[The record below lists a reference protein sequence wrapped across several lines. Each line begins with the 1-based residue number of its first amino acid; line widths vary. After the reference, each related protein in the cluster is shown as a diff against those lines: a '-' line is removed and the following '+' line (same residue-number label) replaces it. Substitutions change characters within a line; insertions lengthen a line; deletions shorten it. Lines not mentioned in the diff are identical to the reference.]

1 MSEYTFLGFGMS
13 GSVLFLLWLIILAAV
28 LVLGYFIYRKIIK
41 NGLIARANDLIL
53 LEVRV
58 PKKFDR
64 EEYENLKTIKD
75 ITAISDQFFSSL
87 GSLYEDG
94 IKKVFYGQP
103 VVSFEYIAKD
113 REIIFYIGVPRTYQA
128 LLEKQIQSYYPNAN
142 IEPSGDFRIFKEG
155 LEISYGMMVSSR
167 SFIYPIKTYEEYEY
181 DTISNITN
189 ALSKIGADSRAAIQI
204 VIRPINQ
211 AWRGQV
217 DWTMQ
222 KIQEGKGVPLGVA
235 WYQKFG
241 YFLGQFSRVSLSAKQ
256 EDTFK
261 KITPIQEETQKLL
274 TRKSSK
280 TGFAIQVRILSL
292 AKTKVE
298 SETNLK
304 SIFSSFAQFST
315 PDRNGFKLIRG
326 FPKNQFLTH
335 FILRTFY
342 GFRKMILNSEELASI
357 YHFPSEN
364 IDTPGIRWFMAKRAP
379 APANLPKE
387 GLILG
392 KNTYRGEE
400 TIIRLGDEDRR
411 RHLYAIGMTGTG
423 KSTFFES
430 MILQD
435 IKNGKGIAVF
445 DPHGELVEKIM
456 TKIPKERA
464 DDIIYFDP
472 ADRDRPLGVNLLEWK
487 TKEQKDFLV
496 QEAIQIFYKLFDP
509 NNQGFVG
516 PQFEHWMRNAALTLM
531 DYPEG
536 GTLIEIP
543 KLFTDDGF
551 RQSRIDAL
559 QDPVVKAFWTQ
570 QMAKTADFHKS
581 EMYNYFISKFGRFMT
596 NITMRNIIGQSKSA
610 FDFREVMDKGK
621 VLLINLAKGEIGEI
635 NSNLLGMIFVAKL
648 FTSAL
653 SRTDMD
659 EKDRRDFYLYVDEFQ
674 NFATDTF
681 ASILSEAR
689 KFRLDLSI
697 TNQYIAQIPENIR
710 DAIIGNVGSLVS
722 FRIGVPDA
730 EFMEK
735 EFDPVANKTDLNNID
750 AYNAYIKLL
759 VNNAPTKPFSM
770 QTIQDPT
777 VANEKLSSAIKQL
790 SRLKYGRDVAI
801 VESEISHRMRDF
813 SPVNANPED
822 IVREAKI

>member
-1 MSEYTFLGFGMS
+1 MSEYTLLGYEVS
-13 GSVLFLLWLIILAAV
+13 GTLLFLVWLVVLAAV
-28 LVLGYFIYRKIIK
+28 ISVAYLVYRKIIK
-41 NGLIARANDLIL
+41 NGLIARANDLVL

-58 PKKFDR
+58 PKKFER
-64 EEYENLKTIKD
+64 EEYENLKTVKD

-87 GSLYEDG
+87 GSLYEQG
-94 IKKVFYGQP
+94 IKKIFYGQP

-113 REIIFYIGVPRTYQA
+113 KEIIFYIGVPRGYQS

-155 LEISYGMMVSSR
+155 LEISFGMLVSSR
-167 SFIYPIKTYEEYEY
+167 SFIYPIKTYTEYDY
-181 DTISNITN
+181 DTIANISN

-204 VIRPINQ
+204 LVRPINQ

-217 DWTMQ
+217 DWTLQ
-222 KIQEGKGVPLGVA
+222 RIQEGKGVPLGVA
-235 WYQKFG
+235 WYQKIG
-241 YFLGQFSRVSLSAKQ
+241 YFAGQFLKVNTAKP
-256 EDTFK
+256 EESFK

-274 TRKSSK
+274 TRKSEK
-280 TGFAIQVRILSL
+280 TGFAVQIRILSL
-292 AKTKVE
+292 STTKAE

-304 SIFSSFAQFST
+304 SIYSAFAQFST

-326 FPKNQFLTH
+326 FVKNQFLTH

-364 IDTPGIRWFMAKRAP
+364 IDTPGIRWFMAKRSP

-387 GLILG
+387 GIVLG
-392 KNTYRGEE
+392 KNVYRGEE
-400 TIIRLGDEDRR
+400 TLVRLGQEDRR

-435 IKNGKGIAVF
+435 IKSGKGLAVF
-445 DPHGELVEKIM
+445 DPHGELVEKIIS
-456 TKIPKERA
+456 KIPKERA
-464 DDIIYFDP
+464 EDVIYFDP
-472 ADRDRPLGVNLLEWK
+472 SDRERPLGVNLLEWK

-531 DYPEG
+531 DYPGG

-551 RQSRIDAL
+551 RQTRIDAL
-559 QDPVVKAFWTQ
+559 EDPVVKAFWTQ

-596 NITMRNIIGQSKSA
+596 NITMRNIIGQTKSA

-621 VLLINLAKGEIGEI
+621 ILLINLAKGEIGEI

-659 EKDRRDFYLYVDEFQ
+659 ENERRDFYLYVDEFQ

-689 KFRLDLSI
+689 KFRLDLNI

-710 DAIIGNVGSLVS
+710 DAIIGNVGSLVA

-750 AYNAYIKLL
+750 AFNAYVKLL
-759 VNNAPTKPFSM
+759 VANAPTKPFSM
-770 QTIQDPT
+770 QTIKDPT
-777 VANEKLSSAIKQL
+777 VQNSKLGQAIRQL

-801 VESEISHRMRDF
+801 VEAEIAQRMKDY
-813 SPVNANPED
+813 STGKANPED
-822 IVREAKI
+822 VVREAKI